1 MNNTVFRT
9 KSIERIGKILST
21 TIRPK
26 PLNLSIKLIFCFG
39 FKDFKVIKS
48 FIFRFQKIH
57 ITISS
62 RVINQSHEVSLSDF
76 CQFTIHFTK
85 ITMYK
90 LQWCQVSYLRSLV
103 RLAWLLSGTHTSH
116 LDFLTMENF
125 RINSIFASRV
135 MHPKLI

>member
-9 KSIERIGKILST
+9 KSIELIGKILST

-26 PLNLSIKLIFCFG
+26 PFNLSIKLIFCFG
-39 FKDFKVIKS
+39 FKDFEVIKS

-62 RVINQSHEVSLSDF
+62 SVIYQSHEVSLSTL

-85 ITMYK
+85 IRMYK
-90 LQWCQVSYLRSLV
+90 LQWCQVSYLCSLV
-103 RLAWLLSGTHTSH
+103 RLAWLLSLHTYLTLGL
-116 LDFLTMENF
+116 LDNGKFG
-125 RINSIFASRV
+125 INSIFASRV